1 MIRISQ
7 LKMKPGHTEEQ
18 LYEKAARSLRT
29 DKNKLQEIHIVKRS
43 IDARK
48 KPEIAYSYTVDVKT
62 ENEQRLVRHLK
73 NPQITQVTPQ
83 KYCFPDGG
91 KQFLHGRIVVIGAG
105 PAGLFCAYFLAMHG
119 YRPLLL
125 ERGKDVDARQTDV
138 ETFWKTGILDP
149 ESNVQFGE
157 GGAGTFS
164 DGKLG
169 TLIKDKD
176 GRNRKVLEIFVECGA
191 PREILYESRP
201 HIGTDILRIV
211 VKNMRSRILSW
222 GGQVRFSSQVTD
234 IGISRGRLAYVE
246 INHAEKLPC
255 HAAVLAIGH
264 SARNTFRTLFDRQ
277 VPMEAKAFAVGL
289 RVAHPQEMIDRSQYG
304 TAENAFLPAASYKL
318 TARSQSGRGVY
329 SFCMCPGGFIVNAS
343 SEQGRLAI
351 NGMSYSGRDS
361 GSANSAIVISVTPQD
376 FSSPHPLAGI
386 DFQRGLEER
395 AYAAGGGKVP
405 LQTYGSFR
413 RAVSEAGFFRGAEAA
428 GQEVALA
435 PVCVKGSFAFT
446 DLSGIL
452 PPECN
457 RAFLEGMEQFGRVI
471 KGFDLPGTILA
482 GVESRTSSPVRI
494 LRDETG
500 QSAVRGLYPCGE
512 GAGYAGGITS
522 AAMDGIAIAEK
533 IARRYSRIQD

>member
-7 LKMKPGHTEEQ
+7 LRLKPGHTEEQ
-18 LYEKAARSLRT
+18 LYDKAARRLQVNRGSI
-29 DKNKLQEIHIVKRS
+29 QEIHIVKRS
-43 IDARK
+43 LDARK
-48 KPEIAYSYTVDVKT
+48 KPDILYSYTVDVKI
-62 ENEQRLVRHLK
+62 EKERQIVGRLRD
-73 NPQITQVTPQ
+73 PQISQTAELQ
-83 KYCFPDGG
+83 YRFPESGTEPLPG
-91 KQFLHGRIVVIGAG
+91 KILVIGAG

-125 ERGKDVDARQTDV
+125 ERGKDVDARQRDV

-164 DGKLG
+164 DGKLN
-169 TLIKDKD
+169 TLIRDRD
-176 GRNRKVLEIFVECGA
+176 GKNRKVLEILCECGA
-191 PREILYESRP
+191 PQEILYEGKP
-201 HIGTDILRIV
+201 HIGTDILRGV
-211 VKNMRSRILSW
+211 VRTMRSRILSW
-222 GGQVRFSSQVTD
+222 GGEVRFSSQVTD
-234 IGISRGRLAYVE
+234 LGLAGGRLAWAE

-264 SARNTFRTLFDRQ
+264 SARNTFRMLFDRQ
-277 VPMEAKAFAVGL
+277 IPMEAKAFAVGL

-304 TAENAFLPAASYKL
+304 TAENALLPAASYKL
-318 TARSQSGRGVY
+318 TAKSRDGRGVY
-329 SFCMCPGGFIVNAS
+329 SFCMCPGGYIVNAS
-343 SEQGRLAI
+343 SEPGHLAV

-361 GSANSAIVISVTPQD
+361 GSANSAIIVSVTPQD
-376 FSSPHPLAGI
+376 YPSAHPLAGI
-386 DFQRGLEER
+386 DFQRKLEER

-413 RAVSEAGFFRGAEAA
+413 RAVTGTGGTGKGTPLS
-428 GQEVALA
+428 
-435 PVCVKGSFAFT
+435 PVRIKGESVFA

-452 PPECN
+452 PLPCS

-471 KGFDLPGTILA
+471 RGFDLPGTLLA

-494 LRDETG
+494 PRDETG
-500 QSAVRGLYPCGE
+500 QSAVRGIYPCGE

-522 AAMDGIAIAEK
+522 AAMDGIAVAEK
-533 IARRYSRIQD
+533 IAQRYRPIQD